1 MTVTVGI
8 GALQVLCQKGLMQE
22 RLGGLRYSIPPL
34 LREAARS
41 MQVCCVI
48 LTLYQSR
55 LCLLQRSQPGS
66 IYGACP
72 SPNRSMTSIY
82 CFFAKLG
89 HLVKETC
96 AGKFMIC
103 QQVRC

>member
-8 GALQVLCQKGLMQE
+8 GALQVLCQRGLMQE
-22 RLGGLRYSIPPL
+22 QLGGLRYSIPPL

-41 MQVCCVI
+41 MQVCFVI
-48 LTLYQSR
+48 LTQYQSH
-55 LCLLQRSQPGS
+55 LCLLQRSQSGS

-72 SPNRSMTSIY
+72 SPKRNTTSIY
-82 CFFAKLG
+82 CFSAKLG

-103 QQVRC
+103 QRVRC